1 MNLDLLLKIIG
12 VLGFVISLLTFF
24 ITRYEKRKRIEIE
37 LSYADEFEFTKND
50 DENIDGNSLIRVRF
64 TNIGSTAI
72 ILKPRTLIIK
82 HKNRQ
87 FKLQNQDF
95 WGMNDFTELVP
106 PLSTREIGVYLDSV
120 MQALD
125 IKSPKTYDDKLFEKR
140 YRLDV
145 EVSDHVG
152 KKFKTNK
159 FYYHEAVGEFCT

>member
-1 MNLDLLLKIIG
+1 MNLDLLSKIIG

-37 LSYADEFEFTKND
+37 LSYANEFEFAKND
-50 DENIDGNSLIRVRF
+50 EENINDNSLIRVRF
-64 TNIGSTAI
+64 TNIGPTAI

-82 HKNRQ
+82 HENKL
-87 FKLQNQDF
+87 FKLQNDDF
-95 WGMNDFTELVP
+95 YGMNDFTELVP

-120 MQALD
+120 MDILD
-125 IKSPKTYDDKLFEKR
+125 IKAPKTYDAKSLEKR
-140 YRLDV
+140 YRLYV

-159 FYYHEAVGEFCT
+159 FYYHEAIGEFCT